1 MLRSALPCLLAV
13 PVLAVAAGAP
23 PSGAPGSPP
32 PQPSGPGPVAGD
44 SKPTAL
50 PANSV
55 QVTEQDGV
63 RTITSNGIPD
73 HVPGRFPSRGNPNTI
88 GAQQYAFR
96 MTMAPAP
103 SGRLTK
109 HGHDWAGVAVN
120 GVPFEP
126 GTAEAW
132 KNDPS
137 TGWHIE
143 GIQPA
148 AGGPVLG
155 MDANNAHVQPNGAYH
170 YHGVPTGML
179 AKLAAAK
186 GTKVGQSML
195 LIGWAA
201 DGFPIYDF
209 HAYAKADDATSPLK
223 ELHSSWRLRKG
234 ERPGGDAGPGGAF
247 DGTYTEDYEFVAGS
261 GDLDECNGRTGVTP
275 EFPKGTYYYVVTAE
289 FPFVT
294 RALKGERDPSFS
306 KGPPGGRRGGPGGS
320 GGPPGGR
327 RRGGRG
333 PGGPGGRGGP
343 GGPGAPPPQ
352 TGGPDPV
359 PPTHG

>member
-1 MLRSALPCLLAV
+1 MRATPLTACLLPCLLAA
-13 PVLAVAAGAP
+13 PLLALAADG
-23 PSGAPGSPP
+23 
-32 PQPSGPGPVAGD
+32 
-44 SKPTAL
+44 L
-50 PANSV
+50 PAPIV
-55 QVTEQDGV
+55 TITEQGGV

-73 HVPGRFPSRGNPNTI
+73 HVPGTFPTRGNPNTI
-88 GAQQYAFR
+88 SAQRYVFR
-96 MTMAPAP
+96 MTTTPAQT
-103 SGRLTK
+103 GRLTS
-109 HGHDWAGVAVN
+109 HGRNWAGVAVN

-148 AGGPVLG
+148 MHGPVLG

-170 YHGVPTGML
+170 YHGVPTGLL
-179 AKLAAAK
+179 AKRAAAA
-186 GTKVGQSML
+186 GTKVGQTML

-209 HAYAKADDATSPLK
+209 HGYAKPDDATSGLK
-223 ELHSSWRLRKG
+223 ELHSSWRLKKG
-234 ERPGGDAGPGGAF
+234 ERPGGDAGPGGTY
-247 DGTYTEDYEFVAGS
+247 DGTYTEDYEYVAGS

-294 RALKGERDPSFS
+294 RALKGERDPSFT
-306 KGPPGGRRGGPGGS
+306 KAGGPGG
-320 GGPPGGR
+320 R
-327 RRGGRG
+327 RG
-333 PGGPGGRGGP
+333 PGGPGAPGGPGGRGPGTGGRRGPGGP
-343 GGPGAPPPQ
+343 GGPGAPPPPP
-352 TGGPDPV
+352 GAV
-359 PPTHG
+359 P